1 MNYELCSLYVSVL
14 YVRLYE
20 CDALSLDVWKVG
32 LFFPCHLL
40 YKWQQAA
47 SASTLVKLA
56 RLLSALSSEL
66 GLCVCV
72 PADRAEP
79 ALLRVDVRRM
89 KKRDLSSGL
98 AEIHKTST
106 FLWHCS
112 TLWKH
117 WIDFLNLCLTS
128 VPGMAPPTLFP
139 PLLIGPSAEVI
150 MGVCL
155 ILFAKSH
162 FPPVQ
167 TQHLTHA
174 LWISS
179 RRFDFSDLKRGLRM
193 FERPSPETKLSFKNL
208 HVDGAQE
215 SCSQPCE
222 QSRIK

>member
-32 LFFPCHLL
+32 LYFPCHLL

-79 ALLRVDVRRM
+79 ALLRVDVR
-89 KKRDLSSGL
+89 LSSGL

-106 FLWHCS
+106 FLRHCS

-128 VPGMAPPTLFP
+128 APGMAPPPLFP

-167 TQHLTHA
+167 TQHLTHT

-179 RRFDFSDLKRGLRM
+179 RRFDFSDLKRDLCM
-193 FERPSPETKLSFKNL
+193 FERPRPDTKLSFKDL
-208 HVDGAQE
+208 HVDRA
-215 SCSQPCE
+215 
-222 QSRIK
+222 

>member
-79 ALLRVDVRRM
+79 ALLRVDVRRIE
-89 KKRDLSSGL
+89 KRDLSSGL

-128 VPGMAPPTLFP
+128 APGMAPPPLFP

-167 TQHLTHA
+167 TQHLTHT